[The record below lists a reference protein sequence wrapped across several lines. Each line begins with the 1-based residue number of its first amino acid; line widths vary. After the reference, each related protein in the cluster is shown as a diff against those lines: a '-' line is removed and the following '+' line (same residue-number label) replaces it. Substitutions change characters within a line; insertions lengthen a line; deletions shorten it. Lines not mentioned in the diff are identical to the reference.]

1 MPPFVTTLLLA
12 LGIGFGI
19 YLLSAGVRRPSM
31 KSAPLLNVFNFKDR
45 KRLLQWAVVVL
56 AGTVL
61 ALWLSGVELTYLPS
75 SASLIWWGLV
85 ALLAGLLFSGSLPKE
100 WEGWRKLP
108 TLLGLMLII
117 AGVYTSGMGTATSR
131 WFETNIEKCLGDEN
145 CPEENEAA
153 KTLTAAPK
161 VLAKGVL
168 KAKFDHPTATI
179 HISRGQKIFWSSNAI
194 QKIEDHGRTVNFDLD
209 ADKFIALAK
218 VNGQWYEYDQLS
230 CWEKREIRAVRW
242 IARYPGPPI
251 GISYQIYKP
260 VEDSSRC

>member
-1 MPPFVTTLLLA
+1 MNTIIWGLLLLLLLA
-12 LGIGFGI
+12 IVYYRKGGKFTAKLPLNGLSAHYRLIGYGVVAVIVI
-19 YLLSAGVRRPSM
+19 YLMVHFQPWHWFG
-31 KSAPLLNVFNFKDR
+31 DI
-45 KRLLQWAVVVL
+45 
-56 AGTVL
+56 
-61 ALWLSGVELTYLPS
+61 PS
-75 SASLIWWGLV
+75 SGSLIWWGLV

-100 WEGWRKLP
+100 WKGWRKLP

-117 AGVYTSGMGTATSR
+117 AGVYTSGMGIATSR
-131 WFETNIEKCLGDEN
+131 WFETNIEQCLGDEN

-153 KTLTAAPK
+153 KTLTASPK

-251 GISYQIYKP
+251 GISYQIYKS